1 MQLICTPV
9 RSRSMTR
16 LGCRTQARR
25 VFRQG
30 NGITPTSSTLPN
42 ISLQFAVAQACVRPP
57 FSTWTLSGARTNSG
71 GSRGGNYPL
80 AVAFSLSRDIGTC
93 QYPGGHHKYQSQ
105 RDDECNEN
113 PGIAHALFGLR
124 QRATASLDLTGSPD
138 RAGRRAANLFIDAQG
153 NRTGIEIRHESRRPC
168 YGCEWQ
174 DTGMSDELRATLA
187 RSIADPFAPLLR
199 SASENDSC
207 LGPAGGPECD
217 PPIPEGGESLH
228 ESGDHLREKS
238 FVIRRV
244 MPAPF

>member
-124 QRATASLDLTGSPD
+124 QRATASLDQEGEAKAAMKTLISPKNIIPKS
-138 RAGRRAANLFIDAQG
+138 GR
-153 NRTGIEIRHESRRPC
+153 
-168 YGCEWQ
+168 
-174 DTGMSDELRATLA
+174 
-187 RSIADPFAPLLR
+187 
-199 SASENDSC
+199 
-207 LGPAGGPECD
+207 
-217 PPIPEGGESLH
+217 
-228 ESGDHLREKS
+228 
-238 FVIRRV
+238 
-244 MPAPF
+244 